1 MKYCKAMAPFL
12 AFLLLLP
19 MFTVPVSAED
29 TPDFTVSAS
38 PAGVNVGDEVE
49 VTVSLTGYT
58 EEFAQTDAIEGV
70 QVDITGVDADILN
83 VSSHSSLI
91 EDTNGILSN
100 KTSYQPKKSLV
111 RLLYMKMDGTL
122 AAPCT
127 DVMKVVFRVN
137 SGLTASGSITLP
149 VTVKIQTESQKI
161 TLNRE
166 LVITYTAASTNV
178 TSIDIAWGAMDFTYS
193 DGLWNTASHSY
204 GEGGW
209 IDSGT
214 GYVTLKNT
222 GSAATTATLSYETER
237 EDISGTFTDGTDS
250 VTDVTIAARAEKT
263 VYLKL
268 DGKPAEALDKAV
280 IGTITVRIGGE

>member
-1 MKYCKAMAPFL
+1 MKYRKAMAPFL

-19 MFTVPVSAED
+19 MFTTPVSAES
-29 TPDFTVSAS
+29 TLDFTVSAS
-38 PAGVNVGDEVE
+38 PADVNVGETVE

-58 EEFAQTDAIEGV
+58 EELAKTDAIEGI

-83 VSSHSSLI
+83 VSSYSSLI
-91 EDTNGILSN
+91 EDKDDVLSN
-100 KTSYQPKKSLV
+100 KASYQPKKSLV
-111 RLLYMKMDGTL
+111 RLLYMKTDGTL

-127 DVMKVVFRVN
+127 DVMKVVFQVN
-137 SGLTASGSITLP
+137 SDVTASGSITLP

-161 TLNRE
+161 TLNKE
-166 LVITYTAASTNV
+166 LVITYTAAAANI
-178 TSIDIAWGAMDFTYS
+178 TSVDIAWGAMDFTYS

-204 GEGGW
+204 SEGRW
-209 IDSGT
+209 TDSGT

-222 GSAATTATLSYETER
+222 GNATTTAALSYETGR
-237 EDISGTFTDGTDS
+237 EDISGTFTDGTGS
-250 VTDVTIAARAEKT
+250 VTNVTIAAGVEKT

-268 DGKPAEALDKAV
+268 DGKPSEALDAAV